1 MFKKEDLE
9 TSRIRSAIR
18 NMKAILHT
26 KYGPP
31 DELQLKE
38 VEKPVPKDNEV
49 LIKIHATT
57 VTTSD
62 CNVRNFTFVPKSF
75 MFFARIMF
83 GFKKPKINILGI
95 DLAGEIEAVGINVK
109 RFKEFDQV
117 FGSPGASFGAHA
129 EYICLPEKSALAKKP
144 ANMTYEEAA
153 AIPLAGNTALFFIRD
168 LGEIQAG
175 QKILIHGASG
185 AIGTYAVQLAKYYG
199 AEVTGLCSSTN
210 VEMVKSLGADKVID
224 YTKEDFTKSK
234 ERYDFI
240 FDVVGKTTFSQCKG
254 LLKQKGIYLE
264 NMLELKDILKMMWT
278 SIIGGKKIKGG
289 VSKESVKNLNFFSEL
304 IESEK
309 LKPVIDRSYPLEQ
322 TAEAF
327 QYVEQGHKKGNVI
340 ITIKQNSSA

>member
-1 MFKKEDLE
+1 
-9 TSRIRSAIR
+9 
-18 NMKAILHT
+18 MKAILHT
-26 KYGPP
+26 AYGPP

-38 VEKPVPKDNEV
+38 VEKPVPNDNEV

-62 CNVRNFTFVPKSF
+62 CNARNFTFVPKSF
-75 MFFARIMF
+75 MLFARIMF

-95 DLAGEIEAVGINVK
+95 DLAGEIEAVGKDVK
-109 RFKEFDQV
+109 RFKEGDNV
-117 FGSPGASFGAHA
+117 FGTPGASFGAHA
-129 EYICLPEKSALAKKP
+129 EYICMPEKGALVKKP
-144 ANMTYEEAA
+144 TNMTYDEAA
-153 AIPLAGNTALFFIRD
+153 AISLAGNTALFFIRD
-168 LGEIQAG
+168 LGNIQTG

-199 AEVTGLCSSTN
+199 AEVTGVCSTTN
-210 VEMVKSLGADKVID
+210 IEMVKSLGAVKVID
-224 YTKEDFTKSK
+224 YTKEDFTKSE
-234 ERYDFI
+234 ERYDFV
-240 FDVVGKTTFSQCKG
+240 FDVVGKTTFSQCKD

-264 NMLELKDILKMMWT
+264 NMLELKDMLKMMWT

-289 VSKESVKNLNFFSEL
+289 VSKESVENLNFFLEL
-304 IESEK
+304 FESGK

-340 ITIKQNSSA
+340 ITV